1 MQIIKSILKLS
12 GDAAVSDDYGE
23 KSDYPE
29 VKIGIAAALELDLRS
44 DSTHEDT
51 GKVLPY
57 SFEELS
63 GADSFYLC
71 LDGDWDHA
79 TQPKLFK
86 TTGITLYQD
95 DNGNTIFRAELPETA
110 TPTLLAAVAKSKSLT
125 LTAEFCGY
133 KAEDGVAKAVFAW
146 DFSLVL
152 KNRIFVGDEVPE
164 EVSSDPEYLTAV
176 QVMALITDAT
186 QSETPGPDGDSAYEV
201 AVANGFAGTEAEWLA
216 SLEGDE
222 GGDGASAY
230 ALAVANGYDGT
241 VAEWLTDL
249 EGTTAYEIAVEEGY
263 GGTKSEWLESLN
275 GEDGKGLEF
284 DATGTLTEKALYD
297 DKPAGFKF
305 AATVVDSVAKKTTLY
320 VYAKNSDDLGDWC
333 ENPVVIVF
341 YAATSATITS
351 IAPVE
356 FAAPGESDNNYLFFS
371 LSDYPNA
378 HITNVVIDTDD
389 GELVLPYYSD
399 QGVRK
404 VLRKNNI
411 IYIYFGA
418 NMPEYSTGRVYLSQ
432 MVGTNA
438 VGDAITTGTMYY
450 GYVQDAEMTSI
461 SEITADMLTQSTMTS
476 ATAGMLEKQSIGVV
490 PAGAWVAV
498 LAPVGYVATK
508 FDGVSEQIPFDEDNG
523 APGTGANGTE
533 IELDGVTYKLYG
545 EFQLT
550 NSEKFIY
557 IDGEV

>member
-1 MQIIKSILKLS
+1 
-12 GDAAVSDDYGE
+12 
-23 KSDYPE
+23 
-29 VKIGIAAALELDLRS
+29 
-44 DSTHEDT
+44 
-51 GKVLPY
+51 
-57 SFEELS
+57 
-63 GADSFYLC
+63 
-71 LDGDWDHA
+71 
-79 TQPKLFK
+79 
-86 TTGITLYQD
+86 
-95 DNGNTIFRAELPETA
+95 
-110 TPTLLAAVAKSKSLT
+110 
-125 LTAEFCGY
+125 
-133 KAEDGVAKAVFAW
+133 
-146 DFSLVL
+146 
-152 KNRIFVGDEVPE
+152 
-164 EVSSDPEYLTAV
+164 VSSNPEYLTSV
-176 QVMALITDAT
+176 EVMALIDAAT
-186 QSETPGPDGDSAYEV
+186 RSETPGPAGVPGNDGEDGADGSDGLNAYQL
-201 AVANGFAGTEAEWLA
+201 AQSNGYEGTLTEWLDDP
-216 SLEGDE
+216 E
-222 GGDGASAY
+222 GASAY
-230 ALAVANGYDGT
+230 DN
-241 VAEWLTDL
+241 
-249 EGTTAYEIAVEEGY
+249 AVEEGY
-263 GGTKSEWLESLN
+263 TGTKTEWLESLK
-275 GEDGKGLEF
+275 GADGQGLEF

-320 VYAKNSDDLGDWC
+320 VYAKNSNDVADWC

-341 YAATSATITS
+341 YAASAATITS

-356 FAAPGESDNNYLFFS
+356 FEAPGNSDDNYLFFS
-371 LSDYPNA
+371 LADYPNA

-418 NMPEYSTGRVYLSQ
+418 NVPEYSTGRVYLSQ

-438 VGDAITTGTMYY
+438 VGEAITTGTMYY
-450 GYVQDAEMTSI
+450 GYVQEAEMTSI
-461 SEITADMLTQSTMTS
+461 SEITADMLTQPTMTS

>member
-1 MQIIKSILKLS
+1 MQIIKTILKLS
-12 GDAAVSDDYGE
+12 GDAVVSDEYGGS
-23 KSDYPE
+23 SDAPE
-29 VKIGIAAALELDLRS
+29 VKIGIAAALELDLRNNS
-44 DSTHEDT
+44 VDENS
-51 GKVLPY
+51 GKLLPY
-57 SFEELS
+57 SYNELS

-86 TTGITLYQD
+86 VSGISLYQD

-110 TPTLLAAVAKSKSLT
+110 TPTLLAAVAKNKSLT

-133 KAEDGVAKAVFAW
+133 KAVDGVAKAVFAW

-152 KNRIFVGDEVPE
+152 KNRVFVGDEVPE
-164 EVSSDPEYLTAV
+164 EVSSNPEYLTAV
-176 QVMALITDAT
+176 QVMALINDAT
-186 QSETPGPDGDSAYEV
+186 RSETPGPDGASAYEV
-201 AVANGFAGTEAEWLA
+201 AVANGYEGTEAEWLA
-216 SLEGDE
+216 SLEGA
-222 GGDGASAY
+222 GGEDGATAY
-230 ALAVANGYDGT
+230 ALAVANGYEGT
-241 VAEWLTDL
+241 IAEWLADL
-249 EGTTAYEIAVEEGY
+249 EGKNAYELAVEGGY
-263 GGTKSEWLESLN
+263 EGTKSEWLESLK
-275 GEDGKGLEF
+275 GADGQGLEF

-320 VYAKNSDDLGDWC
+320 IYAKNSNDIGDWC

-341 YAATSATITS
+341 YAASAATITS

-356 FAAPGESDNNYLFFS
+356 FEAPADSDNNYLFFS

-378 HITNVVIDTDD
+378 HITHVVIDTAD

-404 VLRKNNI
+404 ILRKNNI
-411 IYIYFGA
+411 MYIYFGA
-418 NMPEYSTGRVYLSQ
+418 NVPEYSTGRVYLSQ

-438 VGDAITTGTMYY
+438 VGEAITTGTMYY
-450 GYVQDAEMTSI
+450 GYVQDETMTSVA
-461 SEITADMLTQSTMTS
+461 EITADMLTQATMTS

-498 LAPVGYVATK
+498 LVPVGYVATK
-508 FDGVSEQIPFDEDNG
+508 FDGVSDQIAFAENNG
-523 APGTGANGTE
+523 AAGTGANGTE
-533 IELDGVTYKLYG
+533 IELDGETYKLYG

-550 NSEKFIY
+550 SSEKFIY
-557 IDGEV
+557 VDAE